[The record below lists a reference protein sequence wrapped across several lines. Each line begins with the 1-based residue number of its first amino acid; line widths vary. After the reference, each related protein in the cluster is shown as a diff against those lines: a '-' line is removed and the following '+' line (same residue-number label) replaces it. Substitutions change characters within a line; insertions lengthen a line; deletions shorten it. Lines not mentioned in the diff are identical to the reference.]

1 MLRCAELRLPSISL
15 VAALFAPLLPQP
27 AHAFSLEGLAITT
40 GFWSYHESNRGKY
53 NETNTGFGFEYELNP
68 NWTLAAGHYENSVR
82 RDSTY
87 GQALWSPDIAQGQWG
102 PARFSAGIAIG
113 LVNGY
118 PELRNGDVYP
128 TILPVATMLIG
139 PVGVNLTYI
148 PSVAGRADGAFA
160 LQLKWRFG
168 R

>member
-1 MLRCAELRLPSISL
+1 MLRRAAPRLSSIAL
-15 VAALFAPLLPQP
+15 VAALSAPLLPQT
-27 AHAFSLEGLAITT
+27 AHAFALDRLAITT
-40 GFWSYHESNRGKY
+40 GFWSYHESSRGKY
-53 NETNTGFGFEYELNP
+53 NETNTGFGFEYELSP
-68 NWTLAAGHYENSVR
+68 NWTFAAGHYENSVR
-82 RDSTY
+82 RD
-87 GQALWSPDIAQGQWG
+87 GQVLWNPDIAQGQWG
-102 PARFSAGIAIG
+102 PVRFSAGIAVG

-118 PELRNGDVYP
+118 PELRNGDVSP
-128 TILPVATMLIG
+128 TILPVASVLIG